1 MSEERYKVANHEEYE
16 RQDLSIS
23 GVLLFLAG
31 LAVIC
36 ILSGVMIWAMYLYLE
51 RREAAQQ
58 APQNPLV
65 AREAETRKA
74 SDIDTAAFPTPR
86 LQKDEVSE
94 MDALRQHEIDTLS
107 TYGWVDKQAGIV
119 RIPIQR
125 AIELTAQR
133 GLPTRPPGAALQ
145 AVEQQKPAAR
155 QGKTPEKKGP
165 GSVQ

>member
-1 MSEERYKVANHEEYE
+1 MSEQRYNVTNHEEYE

-36 ILSGVMIWAMYLYLE
+36 ILSGVIIWAMYLYLE

-58 APQNPLV
+58 PPQNPLV
-65 AREAETRKA
+65 ARQAETRKA
-74 SDIDTAAFPTPR
+74 SDTDTAAFPTPR
-86 LQKDEVSE
+86 LQKDDVSE

-119 RIPIQR
+119 RIPIDR

-133 GLPTRPPGAALQ
+133 GLPARPTGALQ
-145 AVEQQKPAAR
+145 PVAQQKPAAR
-155 QGKTPEKKGP
+155 QNHTPEKKRP
-165 GSVQ
+165 GSAQ